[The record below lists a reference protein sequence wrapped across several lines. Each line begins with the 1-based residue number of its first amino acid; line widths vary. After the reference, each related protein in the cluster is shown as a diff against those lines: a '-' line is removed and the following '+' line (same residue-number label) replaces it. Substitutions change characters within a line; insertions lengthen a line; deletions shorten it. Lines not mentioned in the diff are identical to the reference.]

1 VSVSTFVNALAFAA
15 LGILVYGIGLVV
27 LILALPGNLWKQAV
41 DEKNI
46 PAAIVLAGI
55 AIGLGWVVAASVH

>member
-1 VSVSTFVNALAFAA
+1 MTVSTFVNALAFAA

-41 DEKNI
+41 DEKSI

-55 AIGLGWVVAASVH
+55 AAGLGWVVAASVH